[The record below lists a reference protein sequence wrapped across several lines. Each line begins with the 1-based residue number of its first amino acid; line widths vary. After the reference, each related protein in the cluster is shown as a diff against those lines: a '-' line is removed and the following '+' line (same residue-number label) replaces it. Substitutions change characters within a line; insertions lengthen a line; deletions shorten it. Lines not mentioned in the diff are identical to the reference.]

1 MKAKPILIT
10 MYRWAGC
17 KFGITIKSRCAE
29 CDINTA
35 ILKDMEKKEF
45 ANVDVAIEIKPW
57 LTYVWESL
65 RKGGWHAPVIMI
77 EDRIF
82 TQGIVFKR
90 KELARR
96 VLQLLHERGKTK
108 N

>member
-1 MKAKPILIT
+1 MKTKPILIT
-10 MYRWAGC
+10 MYRWAGR
-17 KFGITIKSRCAE
+17 KFGITIKSECKE

-35 ILKDMEKKEF
+35 ILKDMKEKEF
-45 ANVDVAIEIKPW
+45 ANTDVAIEIKPW
-57 LTYVWESL
+57 LTHVWESL
-65 RKGGWHAPVIMI
+65 RKGGWHAPVIML

-82 TQGIVFKR
+82 TQGIVLDR
-90 KELARR
+90 KELAKQ